1 MPQIN
6 NSEATILA
14 YLNRGGKVERIEDNA
29 QRNRIKKITVGGI
42 TVFEENSVRDGG
54 PVVDIPLLLR
64 SPNGTLYKLKVDDSG
79 ILSTELLGK
88 QE

>member
-6 NSEATILA
+6 NSIETILS

-29 QRNRIKKITVGGI
+29 QRNRIKKITISGE
-42 TVFEENSVRDGG
+42 TVYEENGVRDGG

-64 SPNGTLYKLKVDDSG
+64 SPNGTLYKLKVDDYG
-79 ILSTELLGK
+79 YLSTELMGK

>member
-1 MPQIN
+1 MPQILN
-6 NSEATILA
+6 DPNIILG
-14 YLNRGGKVERIEDNA
+14 YLNRGGKIERIEDNA
-29 QRNRIKKITVGGI
+29 QRNRIKKITISGETI
-42 TVFEENSVRDGG
+42 FEENSVRDGG

-79 ILSTELLGK
+79 NLSTELLGK